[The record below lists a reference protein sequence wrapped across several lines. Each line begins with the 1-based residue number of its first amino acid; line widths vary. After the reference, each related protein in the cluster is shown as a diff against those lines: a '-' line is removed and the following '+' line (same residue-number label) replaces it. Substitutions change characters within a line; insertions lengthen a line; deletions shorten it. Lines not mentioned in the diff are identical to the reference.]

1 MYNPDNWQLT
11 ELDDLVNQ
19 TNERSL
25 GARKS
30 KGLNMI
36 AKVNKGHLREKT
48 LGFNNNYSH
57 MILSGYVI

>member
-1 MYNPDNWQLT
+1 M
-11 ELDDLVNQ
+11 VNQ

-36 AKVNKGHLREKT
+36 AKVSKGHLREKT
-48 LGFNNNYSH
+48 LAFNNKYS
-57 MILSGYVI
+57 I